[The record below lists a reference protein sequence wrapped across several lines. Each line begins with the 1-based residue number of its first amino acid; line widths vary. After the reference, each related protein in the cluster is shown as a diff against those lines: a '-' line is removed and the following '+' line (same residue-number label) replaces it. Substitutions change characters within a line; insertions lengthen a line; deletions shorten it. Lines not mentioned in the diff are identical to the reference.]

1 MHGKE
6 ALEGAVEVEE
16 VSDEVDE
23 MRIAS
28 VDEVHEFP
36 LEETQVVPK
45 LCLAYA

>member
-6 ALEGAVEVEE
+6 VLEGAVEVEE

-23 MRIAS
+23 MRRAS

-36 LEETQVVPK
+36 LEETK
-45 LCLAYA
+45 LKQ